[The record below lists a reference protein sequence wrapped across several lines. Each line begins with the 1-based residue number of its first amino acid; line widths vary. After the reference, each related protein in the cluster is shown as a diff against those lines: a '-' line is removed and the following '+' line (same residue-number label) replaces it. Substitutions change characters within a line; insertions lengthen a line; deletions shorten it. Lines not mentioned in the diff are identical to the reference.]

1 MNSDQWKT
9 IAEFVGI
16 SAIVASLIFV
26 GLQLRQD
33 SAIAARE
40 SSSDFVAAGVE
51 MAQLFS
57 DNRDVW
63 RRGLDGESLADDE
76 QITFDALV
84 RVFFLDRRNRFAR
97 RELEID
103 AFGAPDIVARYT
115 AFYLYQYPGLRQ
127 AYERQMSKIDSMNRA
142 IDGPEASQFRLEV
155 MRMLEQFDKNPP
167 ELPDKDYIVF

>member
-1 MNSDQWKT
+1 MNSNQWKS

-40 SSSDFVAAGVE
+40 SSSDFVATGVE
-51 MAQLFS
+51 MAHLFS

-63 RRGLDGESLADDE
+63 RRALDGESLTDDE
-76 QITFDALV
+76 QVTFDALV
-84 RVFFLDRRNRFAR
+84 RVFFLDRRNRYAR
-97 RELEID
+97 RELEIS
-103 AFGAPDIVARYT
+103 AFGTPDRVARYT

-127 AYERQMSKIDSMNRA
+127 PR
-142 IDGPEASQFRLEV
+142 
-155 MRMLEQFDKNPP
+155 
-167 ELPDKDYIVF
+167 